1 MTPVERLRYSLYLSA
16 AGGGI
21 LILALSVASADAVG
35 LISPSVVDRSVFNP
49 LFLLGLYVVAYLIA
63 PLVSRRLPIL
73 RKRS

>member
-16 AGGGI
+16 VAGGI

-35 LISPSVVDRSVFNP
+35 LIPPSFVDRVFSHP
-49 LFLLGLYVVAYLIA
+49 MLLLGLYVVAYLIA